1 MSYAII
7 RNEKYT
13 RSSLMGIYRH
23 NERRNTSYTNKNI
36 NHQNTY
42 KNYAIKKCDTNYLRK
57 FDQIRQENNLKGWIK
72 KNSNVACEYIITSDS
87 EYFNSIGEDERK
99 RFFETAYKFVKSYK
113 NLGEKYI
120 LSANVHLDEATP
132 HLHLVFIPVVHS
144 LDKKS
149 GKVVDKICCS
159 EFWKGRD
166 SYKILQDNFYKYM
179 VRAGFNLERGI
190 ERDRKNIPLE
200 KYKQLTNYEMQ
211 EYKMQTI
218 NLEKEK
224 EITDTEEL
232 KKEYKRVIRKF
243 NTLAKQYTRIKTITD
258 TIIQK
263 QETLQNEN
271 KEVIQEKEKLEKEN
285 TYLKNFID
293 KTFEYVSILFDF
305 PKERLKRL
313 VKNFVDMMKGE
324 K

>member
-1 MSYAII
+1 
-7 RNEKYT
+7 
-13 RSSLMGIYRH
+13 
-23 NERRNTSYTNKNI
+23 
-36 NHQNTY
+36 
-42 KNYAIKKCDTNYLRK
+42 
-57 FDQIRQENNLKGWIK
+57 
-72 KNSNVACEYIITSDS
+72 
-87 EYFNSIGEDERK
+87 
-99 RFFETAYKFVKSYK
+99 
-113 NLGEKYI
+113 
-120 LSANVHLDEATP
+120 
-132 HLHLVFIPVVHS
+132 
-144 LDKKS
+144 
-149 GKVVDKICCS
+149 
-159 EFWKGRD
+159 
-166 SYKILQDNFYKYM
+166 M

-200 KYKQLTNYEMQ
+200 KYKELTNYEMQ

-305 PKERLKRL
+305 PKETLKRL
-313 VKNFVDMMKGE
+313 VKNFVEKMKGE
-324 K
+324 D

>member
-1 MSYAII
+1 MVLIL
-7 RNEKYT
+7 K
-13 RSSLMGIYRH
+13 
-23 NERRNTSYTNKNI
+23 
-36 NHQNTY
+36 
-42 KNYAIKKCDTNYLRK
+42 K

-72 KNSNVACEYIITSDS
+72 KNSNVVCEYIITSDS
-87 EYFNSIGEDERK
+87 EYFNSIGEEETQ
-99 RFFETAYKFVKSYK
+99 RFFKTAFSFVKSYK

-144 LDKKS
+144 FDKKS
-149 GKVVDKICCS
+149 GKVTDKICCS
-159 EFWKGRD
+159 DFWKGRD
-166 SYKILQDNFYKYM
+166 SYKILQDNFHKYM
-179 VRAGFNLERGI
+179 VRAGFNVERGL
-190 ERDRKNIPLE
+190 EVGRKNIPIK
-200 KYKQLTNYEMQ
+200 KYKELTNYEMQ
-211 EYKMQTI
+211 KYRMQNI

-224 EITDTEEL
+224 EIIDTEEL

-243 NTLAKQYTRIKTITD
+243 NKLAKQYTRVKTITD

-271 KEVIQEKEKLEKEN
+271 KEIIQENRKLENEN
-285 TYLKNFID
+285 NYLKNFID

-324 K
+324 

>member
-1 MSYAII
+1 MSYTII

-285 TYLKNFID
+285 TYLKKFID

-305 PKERLKRL
+305 PKDRLKRL
-313 VKNFVDMMKGE
+313 VKNFVEKMKGE